1 MVDLG
6 QTIEA
11 DLSPDI
17 RSRLEGVRVGGA
29 SAVVTNGDQANIIVL
44 CARETGGASIPD
56 RQQIEDRL
64 REAELSML
72 AERYLRNLRRE
83 ATIITRQ

>member
-1 MVDLG
+1 MP
-6 QTIEA
+6 I
-11 DLSPDI
+11 
-17 RSRLEGVRVGGA
+17 GGA
-29 SAVVTNGDQANIIVL
+29 STVVTNGDQSNVIVL
-44 CARETGGASIPD
+44 CSREAGGSAIPD
-56 RQQIEDRL
+56 RRQIEDRL

>member
-1 MVDLG
+1 MIDLG

-17 RSRLEGVRVGGA
+17 RTRLEGVAIGGA
-29 SAVVTNGDQANIIVL
+29 SQVVINGEEANLLVL
-44 CARETGGASIPD
+44 CGRETGGSAIPD
-56 RQQIEDRL
+56 RAQIEDRL

>member
-1 MVDLG
+1 V
-6 QTIEA
+6 EA
-11 DLSPDI
+11 ELSPDI
-17 RSRLEGVRVGGA
+17 RTRLQNVPVGGA
-29 SAVVTNGDQANIIVL
+29 SSVVTNGDQVNIIML
-44 CARETGGASIPD
+44 CARETGGSAIPD

-64 REAELSML
+64 REAELTML